1 MLKRGFWRIPSRAR
15 APARFC
21 TYLVIVHPFFDKLKL
36 SRYNARIFFDKMKN
50 LYRITI
56 LYPYQTIFKY
66 RYAHSPKQA
75 RLRVIKEIATEQ
87 NISEIS
93 LFKYFKENPHA
104 IMVETETE
112 FEEVM

>member
-1 MLKRGFWRIPSRAR
+1 
-15 APARFC
+15 
-21 TYLVIVHPFFDKLKL
+21 
-36 SRYNARIFFDKMKN
+36 MKN

-87 NISEIS
+87 NINEIS
-93 LFKYFKENPHA
+93 LFKYFKENPHT
-104 IMVETETE
+104 IMVETEIE

>member
-1 MLKRGFWRIPSRAR
+1 M
-15 APARFC
+15 
-21 TYLVIVHPFFDKLKL
+21 
-36 SRYNARIFFDKMKN
+36 NARIFFEKMKN